1 MADFGVTDTG
11 FKRKEFSTLVKEME
25 DRARQLFGVNVN
37 LGRTFEGFLI
47 RLYAF
52 ALAAVWKTLEGSFF
66 GLFPSSAVGILLER
80 VLILAGA
87 KRKPAS
93 RSLVLL
99 SVAGTNDSTIT
110 GATDTTTGD
119 LFQTGQNI
127 QFEAIQS
134 AVIANGVAS
143 FNARAITAGI
153 SGNVPADSIIQIVSP
168 IAGVDT
174 VNNDNTPFSLG
185 QDKEGDIELRNRF
198 FGGASGGGSSQP
210 GIEALLEQEVEGV
223 TRATVIKNSTL
234 IAKDGL
240 QPKSVEAIVQ
250 GGLDQ
255 EVADAYFG
263 LLNGSGHA
271 AGIEPIGNTLVI
283 VTDQKGNQF
292 PIPITRATERQIFVS
307 VNIVRLPK
315 FLDEQVNDIKTALV
329 QHIGGDDTVDGITTA
344 FGGLFAGDDV
354 KRFRLVGALD
364 DIPNIDD
371 LELFFDFSGAPT
383 NQENLPIAIRE
394 QARTITANIVVN
406 FVASVPVAA

>member
-1 MADFGVTDTG
+1 MADFGITNTG

-25 DRARQLFGVNVN
+25 DRARQLFGANVN

-47 RLYAF
+47 RFYAF

-80 VLILAGA
+80 VLILAGV
-87 KRKPAS
+87 KKKPAA
-93 RSLVLL
+93 RALVLL
-99 SVAGTNDSTIT
+99 SVTGTNDSTIT

-119 LFQTGQNI
+119 LFKTAQNI
-127 QFEAIQS
+127 QFEAIQN
-134 AVIANGVAS
+134 ATIANGVAS
-143 FNARAITAGI
+143 FNARAVTAGI
-153 SGNVPADSIIQIVSP
+153 SGNVPADSIIQIVNP

-198 FGGASGGGSSQP
+198 FSGASGGGSSQP

-223 TRATVIKNSTL
+223 TRATVISNTSL

-263 LLNGSGHA
+263 LVNGSGHA
-271 AGIEPIGNTLVI
+271 GGIEPIGNTLVI

-292 PIPITRATERQIFVS
+292 PIPITRAVERQIFVS
-307 VNIVRLPK
+307 VNIIKGAK
-315 FLDEQVNDIKTALV
+315 FLNEQVNDIKTALV

-371 LELFFDFSGAPT
+371 LELFFDFVDSPT

-394 QARTITANIVVN
+394 QARTVTANITVN
-406 FVASVPVAA
+406 FVTSLSAAA

>member
-11 FKRKEFSTLVKEME
+11 FKRKEFATLVKELE
-25 DRARQLFGVNVN
+25 DRARQLFGENVN

-66 GLFPSSAVGILLER
+66 GLFPSSALGILLER
-80 VLILAGA
+80 ILILGGV

-93 RSLVLL
+93 RSLVLGK
-99 SVAGTNDSTIT
+99 VTGVNDSTIT

-119 LFQTGQNI
+119 LFQTAQGI
-127 QFEAIQS
+127 QFEAIQN
-134 AVIANGVAS
+134 AVVANGVAS
-143 FNARAITAGI
+143 FNVRAVTAGI
-153 SGNVPADSIIQIVSP
+153 IGNVPAESIVQIVNP
-168 IAGVDT
+168 IAGIDT
-174 VNNDNTPFSLG
+174 VTNDDTPFSLG
-185 QDKEGDIELRNRF
+185 AEKEGDIELRNRF
-198 FGGASGGGSSQP
+198 FSGASGGGSSQP

-223 TRATVIKNSTL
+223 TRATVIVNNSL

-263 LLNGSGHA
+263 LLNGAGHA
-271 AGIEPIGNTLVI
+271 AGIEPIGNTLVL

-292 PIPITRATERQIFVS
+292 PIPITRATERQVFVT
-307 VNIVRLPK
+307 VNLVRGPK
-315 FLDEQVNDIKTALV
+315 FKDAQVNDVKTALV
-329 QHIGGDDTVDGITTA
+329 QHIGGDDTVDGVKTA

-364 DIPNIDD
+364 DIPDIDD
-371 LELFFDFSGAPT
+371 LELFFDFSAVPT
-383 NQENLPIAIRE
+383 NQENLAIALRE
-394 QARTITANIVVN
+394 QARTVTANIVVN
-406 FVASVPVAA
+406 FVESIEVAA